1 MKFSGHH
8 KNTPLI
14 AFPFAENESIV
25 HHNDCSLRS
34 MINYW
39 CLLFMSLIYSREEGV
54 VNDITVMHALCIRW
68 AFAFYKVEPIK

>member
-14 AFPFAENESIV
+14 AFPFAKNDSIV
-25 HHNDCSLRS
+25 HHNGCSLRF

-39 CLLFMSLIYSREEGV
+39 CLLFMSLIYSMEEGV
-54 VNDITVMHALCIRW
+54 VNDITAMPRVV
-68 AFAFYKVEPIK
+68 YKMGVRVLQGGTD